1 MRVILRGAACVDMA
15 TSLVLWVVPHNGFLP
30 SISEKTSKLAHA
42 LPRILPALAS
52 RDLSAEYVEFSF
64 GLIYPLVI
72 HRSSPQEFE
81 GSVGSAPPSHVSELL
96 LHWGNGDR
104 KALEAILP
112 LVYNE
117 LRRLA
122 RYHLRRQ
129 RPNHT
134 LQTTA
139 LVHEAYLRLA
149 REKLP
154 PIENRVHFLGLAAQL
169 MRWILVDYERNR
181 RAAKRGAGATRL
193 TLDPTV
199 AALRSHRQDVDLLA
213 LDEALDRL
221 AKLDGQQSQII
232 ELRYFAGLSIED
244 TSEFLGI
251 SPATV
256 KRSWSSARAWLL
268 REIGRGEARA

>member
-1 MRVILRGAACVDMA
+1 VD
-15 TSLVLWVVPHNGFLP
+15 P
-30 SISEKTSKLAHA
+30 S
-42 LPRILPALAS
+42 P
-52 RDLSAEYVEFSF
+52 
-64 GLIYPLVI
+64 
-72 HRSSPQEFE
+72 SSP
-81 GSVGSAPPSHVSELL
+81 VSELL
-96 LHWGNGDR
+96 IHWGKTDR
-104 KALEAILP
+104 KALEALLP

-122 RYHLRRQ
+122 RHHLRQQ

-149 REKLP
+149 REESLQ
-154 PIENRVHFLGLAAQL
+154 IENRAHFFGIAAQL

-181 RAAKRGAGATRL
+181 RAAKRGAGVTRL
-193 TLDPTV
+193 TLDQSIASPQ
-199 AALRSHRQDVDLLA
+199 RDVDLLA

-221 AKLDGQQSQII
+221 AKLDSQQSQII

-244 TSEFLGI
+244 TSEFLGV

-256 KRSWSSARAWLL
+256 KRSWASARAWLL
-268 REIGRGEARA
+268 REMSG

>member
-1 MRVILRGAACVDMA
+1 VGP
-15 TSLVLWVVPHNGFLP
+15 TP
-30 SISEKTSKLAHA
+30 SRE
-42 LPRILPALAS
+42 
-52 RDLSAEYVEFSF
+52 
-64 GLIYPLVI
+64 
-72 HRSSPQEFE
+72 
-81 GSVGSAPPSHVSELL
+81 VSELL
-96 LHWGNGDR
+96 LHWGNGDC

-122 RYHLRRQ
+122 RANLRQQ

-149 REKLP
+149 GETSL
-154 PIENRVHFLGLAAQL
+154 RVEDRAHFLGIAAQL

-181 RAAKRGAGATRL
+181 RASKRGAGLTRL
-193 TLDPTV
+193 TLHEGIASPQ
-199 AALRSHRQDVDLLA
+199 RDVDLLA

-221 AKLDGQQSQII
+221 AELDAQQSQII
-232 ELRYFAGLSIED
+232 ELRYFGGLSIED

-256 KRSWSSARAWLL
+256 KRSWASARAWLL
-268 REIGRGEARA
+268 RELSEKELRA

>member
-1 MRVILRGAACVDMA
+1 MA
-15 TSLVLWVVPHNGFLP
+15 LEP
-30 SISEKTSKLAHA
+30 
-42 LPRILPALAS
+42 
-52 RDLSAEYVEFSF
+52 
-64 GLIYPLVI
+64 
-72 HRSSPQEFE
+72 SSP
-81 GSVGSAPPSHVSELL
+81 VSELL

-122 RYHLRRQ
+122 RYHLRQQ

-149 REKLP
+149 EEKALQVKD
-154 PIENRVHFLGLAAQL
+154 RGHFLGIAAQL

-181 RAAKRGAGATRL
+181 RAAKRGAGATRV
-193 TLDPTV
+193 TLDSNV
-199 AALRSHRQDVDLLA
+199 AARSQVQDMDLLA
-213 LDEALDRL
+213 LDEALNRL
-221 AKLDGQQSQII
+221 AKLDRQQSQII
-232 ELRYFAGLSIED
+232 ELRYFGGLSIED

-268 REIGRGEARA
+268 REMSRGEARA